1 MNSLSLTFSL
11 SLSSFLVSKH
21 YDKMLKTRRLRPD
34 EEDHN
39 TYHLAVR
46 IREQQQYYN
55 YFYPTALSQ
64 INQSIILLLECSRT
78 YSTLN
83 FLFISTQ
90 HSLLPPLSGK
100 SIARLLLLY
109 HPLSFALSLTSFL
122 CCTEFS
128 LCTAPPPSLS
138 LLYDVFLLFYSC
150 SLPFLS
156 SPLSSAS
163 SVILSSFL
171 ILMKKLF
178 IYHTTIAQL

>member
-1 MNSLSLTFSL
+1 
-11 SLSSFLVSKH
+11 
-21 YDKMLKTRRLRPD
+21 MLKTRRLRPD

-64 INQSIILLLECSRT
+64 INQSINYYSLPLPLLECSRT
-78 YSTLN
+78 YSTSN

-109 HPLSFALSLTSFL
+109 HPLSFALSFTSFL

-128 LCTAPPPSLS
+128 LCTGPLSLT

-156 SPLSSAS
+156 SLSSAS